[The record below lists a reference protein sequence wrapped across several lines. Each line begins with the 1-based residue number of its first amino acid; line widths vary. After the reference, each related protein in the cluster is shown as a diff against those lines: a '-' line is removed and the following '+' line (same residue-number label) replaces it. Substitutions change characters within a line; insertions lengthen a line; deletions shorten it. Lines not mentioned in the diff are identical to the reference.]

1 MKKKMKKKD
10 TSVFFENNKLLF
22 AVSTVFLIIV
32 NILSCVYAYIMQVL
46 LDACTGGNVKQLVT
60 ILVEIISLFLAFFI
74 AQMILNKIRCAFV
87 RRSMSQ
93 YKNKVFNLLSHK
105 SIASFVNERTS
116 SYVSILTNDVTVI
129 ENGYINGL
137 FDIISMCTSLAGALL
152 LMIWYN
158 WIMTLVV
165 LFLCIVPIVMSVFIG
180 DKIAHLEKNIS
191 DKNEK
196 FVSIIKDLLMGFPV
210 VKSFQAEE
218 QAINLFCDE
227 NTDLEKGKEK
237 RKATEGTIK
246 IIANEVGSFI
256 QIAVF
261 LMGAFLAIK
270 GYITAGVVIAFVQ
283 LMNNVM
289 EPIQSLPALFANRK
303 AAKRLIAKMEQY
315 ASNNEVKDGNEV
327 IDDIG
332 EGIEF
337 EHVGFSYEEGN
348 YALHN
353 ISLKIEK
360 GKHYGIVGGSGSGK
374 STLLNLL
381 MGGFLNYEGNIYID
395 KKEIRDIK
403 RECLY
408 QLLSSVQQNVFIFDN
423 SILNNITMFKSFDEE
438 QVNRAVKMSGL
449 EKLIHEK
456 GYDYLCGENGINL
469 SGGERQRISIARCIL
484 KNTSVI
490 LMDEATA
497 ALDSETAKTV
507 MTQILEMD
515 ELTSIVVT
523 HSMGKS
529 VLERF
534 DKIFVLQNGTIV
546 EAGTFQELLK
556 NKKYFYALYSL
567 SGEQDY

>member
-1 MKKKMKKKD
+1 MKKKE

-116 SYVSILTNDVTVI
+116 SYVSILTNDVIVI

-237 RKATEGTIK
+237 RKAAEGTIK

-289 EPIQSLPALFANRK
+289 EPIQSLPALFANRR

-327 IDDIG
+327 IDDLG

-337 EHVGFSYEEGN
+337 EHVGFSYEVGN

-438 QVNRAVKMSGL
+438 QVNRAVKRSGL

-497 ALDSETAKTV
+497 ALDLETAKTV

-523 HSMGKS
+523 HSMEKS

-567 SGEQDY
+567 SGEQD

>member
-1 MKKKMKKKD
+1 MKEKH

-22 AVSTVFLIIV
+22 AVSTVLLIIV

-46 LDACTGGNVKQLVT
+46 LDASTGGNVKQLIT
-60 ILVEIISLFLAFFI
+60 ILVETISLFLVFFV
-74 AQMILNKIRCAFV
+74 AQMILNKVRYAFV
-87 RRSMSQ
+87 RRAMSQ

-137 FDIISMCTSLAGALL
+137 FDIISMCTSFAGALL

-158 WIMTLVV
+158 WMMTLVV
-165 LFLCIVPIVMSVFIG
+165 LFLCIVPIVMSVLIG
-180 DKIAHLEKNIS
+180 DKIVHLEKGIS

-218 QAINLFCDE
+218 QAVNLFCDE

-237 RKATEGTIK
+237 RKAAEGTIK

-256 QIAVF
+256 QIGVF

-303 AAKRLIAKMEQY
+303 AAKGLIAKMEQY
-315 ASNNEVKDGNEV
+315 ASNNEVKDGDEV

-332 EGIEF
+332 EGIQF
-337 EHVGFSYEEGN
+337 EQVGFSYEKGN
-348 YALHN
+348 YALHD
-353 ISLKIEK
+353 ISFKIEK

-381 MGGFLNYEGNIYID
+381 MGGFSNYEGNIYIA

-438 QVNRAVKMSGL
+438 QVNRAIKMSGL

-456 GYDYLCGENGINL
+456 GFDYLCGENGINL

-484 KNTSVI
+484 KNTSVM

-497 ALDSETAKTV
+497 ALDAETAKTV

-523 HSMGKS
+523 HSLEKS
-529 VLERF
+529 ILERF
-534 DKIFVLQNGTIV
+534 DKLFVLQNGTIV
-546 EAGTFQELLK
+546 EAGTFGELLK

-567 SGEQDY
+567 SGEQN

>member
-1 MKKKMKKKD
+1 MKKKE

-116 SYVSILTNDVTVI
+116 SYVSILTNDVIVI

-237 RKATEGTIK
+237 RKAAEGTIK

-289 EPIQSLPALFANRK
+289 EPIQSLPALFANRR

-315 ASNNEVKDGNEV
+315 ASNNEVKDGDEV
-327 IDDIG
+327 IDDLG

-337 EHVGFSYEEGN
+337 EHVGFSYEVGN

-438 QVNRAVKMSGL
+438 QVNRAVKRSGL

-497 ALDSETAKTV
+497 ALDLETAKTV

-523 HSMGKS
+523 HSMEKS

-567 SGEQDY
+567 SGEQD